1 MKLDANESPF
11 ALPETLRLEL
21 LRSLGQVAVNRYP
34 DPKADRLRSV
44 LAAELGVMPGQLVL
58 GNGSDE
64 LIQLLLLAVGEPGS
78 TVLAPVPTFSMYE
91 LIAKG
96 QGLRFEGVPLG
107 PHFEPDLPGMIE
119 TIDRTRPKAVFLAT
133 PNNPTGGVFSEAEVL
148 KILAVAPGLVVVDE
162 AYGPYAGRTMLSHLV
177 DQERLVI
184 LRTLSKIG
192 LAGLRIGYVVT
203 HPTLAAE
210 LEKVRLP
217 FNVNAFSQAAAVVLL
232 AHREW
237 IDANV
242 REVVYERE
250 RVAGRLAALAGVET
264 FRSEANFILIRTR
277 LPGDD
282 VFEALLAEGILVRNL
297 GPISGLENCL
307 RVTVGTAE
315 ENDRFLDGLTKVM
328 RQYEGS
334 EVRGAKCGV
343 RSGMKK
349 MEIE

>member
-1 MKLDANESPF
+1 M
-11 ALPETLRLEL
+11 
-21 LRSLGQVAVNRYP
+21 
-34 DPKADRLRSV
+34 
-44 LAAELGVMPGQLVL
+44 
-58 GNGSDE
+58 
-64 LIQLLLLAVGEPGS
+64 
-78 TVLAPVPTFSMYE
+78 
-91 LIAKG
+91 
-96 QGLRFEGVPLG
+96 
-107 PHFEPDLPGMIE
+107 
-119 TIDRTRPKAVFLAT
+119 
-133 PNNPTGGVFSEAEVL
+133 
-148 KILAVAPGLVVVDE
+148 
-162 AYGPYAGRTMLSHLV
+162 
-177 DQERLVI
+177 
-184 LRTLSKIG
+184 
-192 LAGLRIGYVVT
+192 T

-315 ENDRFLDGLTKVM
+315 ENDRFLDGLTKLVG
-328 RQYEGS
+328 E
-334 EVRGAKCGV
+334 RGMQTGV
-343 RSGMKK
+343 
-349 MEIE
+349 E